1 MSVHSFEEVIA
12 PITRERFYD
21 EFHGKKHFAVKCDKN
36 RFKDHF
42 SWEEL
47 DNYLN
52 SGDLNQWDRLP
63 QLAVILPE
71 GNNLNPENSDM
82 WTKRNHK
89 KQFSKNLIFD
99 LWSSGNSIVI
109 PLSEH
114 LNKTMWNQCVEF
126 EKEFGQGCGNLYCSK
141 LSESNNFKVHAD
153 STDNFLFHV
162 RGKIRWHIYN
172 EFADECKPGEATLD
186 TTIDLDEGDVL
197 YIPIKLY
204 HRVTTLSPRISI
216 SYHFT
221 DKPSNR
227 IGRWYDWIGEI
238 NGTTI

>member
-1 MSVHSFEEVIA
+1 MSACTFEEAIA
-12 PITRERFYD
+12 PITKEYFYN
-21 EFHGKKHFAVKCDKN
+21 EYYGKKHLAIKCEGN

-42 SWEEL
+42 SWTEL

-52 SGDLNQWDRLP
+52 SMDLNGWDRMP

-71 GNNLNPENSDM
+71 GNTLNPEKSSE
-82 WTKRNHK
+82 WTKKTHK
-89 KQFSKNLIFD
+89 KQFSKGLIYD
-99 LWSSGNSIVI
+99 LWTHGNSMIL

-114 LNKTMWNQCVEF
+114 LNKTMWKQCEEF
-126 EKEFGQGCGNLYCSK
+126 EKEFGMGCANIYVSNQ
-141 LSESNNFKVHAD
+141 SDSNNYQIHAD

-172 EFADECKPGEATLD
+172 EFADQCKPEDATIN
-186 TTIDLDEGDVL
+186 TYIDLDEGDML
-197 YIPIKLY
+197 YLPIKLY

-221 DKPSNR
+221 KDKANR
-227 IGRWYDWIGEI
+227 AKWYDWIGDI